1 MSQPT
6 PAIGR
11 IVHYRVSKE
20 EADAV
25 NRRRRDFH
33 NSRGAADRTGF
44 VSHIGNRVEP
54 GDVFPA
60 MIVRV
65 WDESTV
71 TVNLQVMLDG
81 NDVLWATSRAEGAEP
96 GTWAWPGRA

>member
-1 MSQPT
+1 MSHPT

-11 IVHYRVSKE
+11 IVHYRVSE
-20 EADAV
+20 AEADAV

-33 NSRGAADRTGF
+33 ESRNAAALTGF
-44 VSHIGNRVEP
+44 AGHVGNRVEP

-71 TVNLQVMLDG
+71 TVNLQVLLDG
-81 NDVLWATSRAEGAEP
+81 ADTLWATSRAEGVEA